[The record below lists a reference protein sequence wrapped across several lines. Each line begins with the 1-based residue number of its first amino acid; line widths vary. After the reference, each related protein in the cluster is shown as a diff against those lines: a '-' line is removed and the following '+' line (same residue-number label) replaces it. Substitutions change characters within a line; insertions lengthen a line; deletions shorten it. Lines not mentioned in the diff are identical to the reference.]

1 MNVTIVGGGNIGTQF
16 AVHCAAKNHRVTV
29 YTSKP
34 DRFSKALSIVDADGN
49 VIHQGQIA
57 LATNDAAMAF
67 DQADLI
73 FVTVPADCMASYR
86 EAIYP
91 HIRPGVKI
99 GLIPGTG
106 GGECVFLKCREK
118 GAVLFGLQ
126 RVPSVSRLVE
136 YGRQVCSTG
145 YRAELFAAALPKNET
160 AACCSLLTSIFDM
173 PCHSL
178 PDYLNLTLTPSN
190 PILHTTR
197 LKNLFCDYAPGK
209 VYDRIP
215 LFYQEWNDATSR
227 LLIACDEEVQNLCKA
242 LTDFDLSGVKSLKDH
257 YESQTAEAMT
267 HKISH
272 IPAFQGLPSPQ
283 IAVEGG
289 FIPDLNS
296 RYFTADF
303 SYGLAI
309 LVQIARMANVPAPNM
324 EQTLQ
329 WYQSLAG
336 NPKMFDFTQW
346 GIHNYE
352 DLIAFYRQ

>member
-16 AVHCAAKNHRVTV
+16 AVHCAEKNHRVTV

-34 DRFSKALSIVDADGN
+34 EKFSKALSIVDENGN
-49 VIHQGQIA
+49 VTHQGQLA
-57 LATNDAAMAF
+57 LATNDPALAF
-67 DQADLI
+67 SQAELI
-73 FVTVPADCMASYR
+73 FVTVPADCMASYG

-118 GAVLFGLQ
+118 GAILFGLQ
-126 RVPSVSRLVE
+126 RVPSVSRLVK
-136 YGRQVCSTG
+136 YGQQVCSTG
-145 YRAELFAAALPKNET
+145 YRAELFAAALPKRET
-160 AACCSLLTSIFDM
+160 AGCC
-173 PCHSL
+173 
-178 PDYLNLTLTPSN
+178 
-190 PILHTTR
+190 
-197 LKNLFCDYAPGK
+197 
-209 VYDRIP
+209 
-215 LFYQEWNDATSR
+215 R
-227 LLIACDEEVQNLCKA
+227 LLIACDAEVQNLCRA

-329 WYQSLAG
+329 WYQTLAG